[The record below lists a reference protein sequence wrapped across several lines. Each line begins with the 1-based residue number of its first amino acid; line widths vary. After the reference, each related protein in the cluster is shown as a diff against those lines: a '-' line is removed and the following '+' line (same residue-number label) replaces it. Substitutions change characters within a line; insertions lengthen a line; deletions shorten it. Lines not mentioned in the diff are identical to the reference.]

1 MSRYNKPV
9 ATTWH
14 NLLLQAAVV
23 VAAIVV
29 IVLSLPRDEQSR
41 LDIDVGKPWPYS
53 QFIAPFDFAI
63 FKSDEQ
69 LQHEHDSLS
78 RLYQPYFELQ
88 TTVVAEQ
95 IAHFR
100 ADFAAPPAE
109 NLSPTYRTYIE
120 QHLRDI
126 YQRGIVSTKDFQL
139 LTSDSCIHVRV
150 FHGTEASLRATNKI
164 LSQKAAYEALL
175 SGADSA
181 HISRQELQRLNL
193 NRYVQPNLRL
203 DEEKTLEQRKEV
215 DRSVSPSFGMVMA
228 GQSIID
234 RGEIVSEHTHR
245 ILKSYE
251 RALAARNQV
260 GKENRLAIIG
270 QATYVAIVIICLL
283 LYFNL
288 FRRDY
293 LGSPRTVTLLIT
305 AVLIPPLITATLVRH
320 TFFSVYIIPY
330 AMLPIFIRV
339 FMDSRTA
346 FITHAC
352 AIFLSAISLRYPFE
366 FITTECIA
374 GLVAIYTL
382 RELSERSQLFR
393 TALFVTG
400 ASILCYL
407 SLDLLHGHQISNGET
422 FIDIDWLVYQ
432 HIIASGFLLLFAY
445 PLMFALEK
453 LFGFTS
459 NVTLVEL
466 SNTNHPLLRRLS
478 EQAPGTFQHSIQVS
492 NLAAEVARK
501 IGAKSQLV
509 RTGALYHDIGKMQN
523 PAFFTEN
530 QMGNVNPHDK
540 LDFAESARIIINHV
554 RDGELMAD
562 KARLPKVIRQFIST
576 HHGHGLVKYFYI
588 SCQNQNP
595 GRTIDPEPF
604 TYPCPNPFTTEQAIL
619 LMADAVEA
627 SARSLKDYDEQS
639 ISQLVDQIIDTQV
652 KEGRFAEC
660 PITFLDIRTAKEVF
674 KDKLKTIY
682 HTRISYPTPVSEAQ
696 PAKKE

>member
-14 NLLLQAAVV
+14 NLSLQAVTVV
-23 VAAIVV
+23 SAIIV
-29 IVLSLPRDEQSR
+29 IVLSLPRDNQSR
-41 LDIDVGKPWPYS
+41 LDIDVGKPRPYS

-69 LQHEHDSLS
+69 LQHDQDSL
-78 RLYQPYFELQ
+78 RKLYQPYFELQ

-100 ADFAAPPAE
+100 ADFSAPATE
-109 NLSPTYRTYIE
+109 NLSPVYRAYIE
-120 QHLRDI
+120 KQLRDI
-126 YQRGIVSTKDFQL
+126 YDRGIVNTKDYQL
-139 LTSDSCIHVRV
+139 LMHDSCIQVRI
-150 FHGTEASLRATNKI
+150 FHNTKAIYRPTSQLF
-164 LSQKAAYEALL
+164 SQKAAYEALL
-175 SGADSA
+175 GGGDSA

-193 NRYVQPNLRL
+193 NRYVQPNLKL

-215 DRSVSPSFGMVMA
+215 DRSIYPSDGMVMA
-228 GQSIID
+228 GQRIID
-234 RGEIVSEHTHR
+234 RGEIVSEHIHR
-245 ILKSYE
+245 ILRSYE
-251 RALAARNQV
+251 RAVAARNKV
-260 GKENRLAIIG
+260 GKENSLVIIG
-270 QATYVAIVIICLL
+270 QAIYVAIIVVCLL

-293 LGSPRTVTLLIT
+293 LGSARTVTLLIT
-305 AVLIPPLITATLVRH
+305 AVLIPPVITATLVRH
-320 TFFSVYIIPY
+320 TLFSVYIVPY

-352 AIFLSAISLRYPFE
+352 AIFLCALSLRYPYE
-366 FITTECIA
+366 FITTECVA

-393 TALFVTG
+393 TTLFVTG
-400 ASILCYL
+400 AAILCYL
-407 SLDLLHGHQISNGET
+407 SLDLLHGGQILNNDG
-422 FIDIDWLVYQ
+422 FIHIDWFVYQ
-432 HIIASGFLLLFAY
+432 HIIASGLLLLFAY
-445 PLMFALEK
+445 PFMFALEK

-509 RTGALYHDIGKMQN
+509 RTGALYHDIGKLQN

-530 QMGNVNPHDK
+530 QMGSVNPHDK
-540 LDFAESARIIINHV
+540 LDFVESARIIINHV

-652 KEGRFAEC
+652 QEGRFAEC
-660 PITFLDIRTAKEVF
+660 PITFLDIKTAKEVF

-696 PAKKE
+696 PEKG